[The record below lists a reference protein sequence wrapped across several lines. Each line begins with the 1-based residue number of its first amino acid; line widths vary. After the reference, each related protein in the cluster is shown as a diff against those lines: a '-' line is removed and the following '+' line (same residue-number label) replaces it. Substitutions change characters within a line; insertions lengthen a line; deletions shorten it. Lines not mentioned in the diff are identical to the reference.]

1 MVRTYVT
8 ILYNVAGDAYH
19 KKIGAE
25 TTLSF
30 LGALRGLG
38 AICHILVQDTVTKLK
53 DGHLK
58 NKITHRMDTYSQEFY
73 KKVNNLEDEVAR
85 ITEQKVHLL
94 SIDLLAIIF
103 NRICCLNDIV
113 NY

>member
-1 MVRTYVT
+1 M
-8 ILYNVAGDAYH
+8 A
-19 KKIGAE
+19 
-25 TTLSF
+25 
-30 LGALRGLG
+30 
-38 AICHILVQDTVTKLK
+38 KLK

-58 NKITHRMDTYSQEFY
+58 NKITHHMDTHSQDFY

-85 ITEQKVHLL
+85 IEEQKVHLL

-103 NRICCLNDIV
+103 IRICCLDDII